1 MQGSSLRL
9 GLIADIHHGPDLGTK
24 IGSAALP
31 LMRDVLPEL
40 KALNADAVIELG
52 DRINDVD
59 HDEDLKLTAE
69 VAGAFGTAGLQAAHL
84 LGNHDNHE
92 ISRAESENAFQASF
106 ASRSFDRNGF
116 HIVIWNADTHV
127 RPGDGFRL
135 GEGDLA
141 WLEADLAATELPT
154 VICSH
159 VPLDNGS
166 MEGNL
171 YFERHRHFAF
181 YEQAGEGAAVR
192 QVIERSGKVVLCLA
206 GHTHWNALHV
216 IDGIPYV
223 TVHSLTESF
232 TTAGKPTGAW
242 GVAEIGETIDI
253 QVFGRDPVRFVLP
266 RRDPAVHWTSRT
278 RDHAPK
284 PPPAPEWLRRK
295 REAFLKDGGT

>member
-1 MQGSSLRL
+1 MGAGTLRL

-24 IGSAALP
+24 VGTAALP

-59 HDEDLKLTAE
+59 HDEDLRLTAE
-69 VAGAFGTAGLQAAHL
+69 VAAAFGGAGLKASHL

-92 ISRAESENAFQASF
+92 ITRAESEDAFQQRFDSY
-106 ASRSFDRNGF
+106 SFDENGF

-127 RPGDGFRL
+127 RAGEGFRL
-135 GEGDLA
+135 GEGDLV
-141 WLEADLAATELPT
+141 WLEADLANTELPT

-181 YEQAGEGAAVR
+181 YEQAEEGAAVR
-192 QVIERSGKVVLCLA
+192 RVIERSGKVVLCLA
-206 GHTHWNALHV
+206 GHAHWNALNV

-223 TVHSLTESF
+223 TVHSLTEGF
-232 TTAGKPTGAW
+232 TTGGKPTGAW
-242 GVAEIGETIDI
+242 GVAEIGEEIDI
-253 QVFGRDPVRFVLP
+253 RVFGRDRARFVLP
-266 RRDPAVHWTSRT
+266 RRELGRHWISRT

-284 PPPAPEWLRRK
+284 PPLPPEWLRRK
-295 REAFLKDGGT
+295 REAFLGKG